1 MLCCALVHGAGG
13 GEAGGVSCS
22 WVNAA
27 LSMQPEA
34 NRLARTGYA
43 ANSLL
48 ITPAAPVRTAIQLR
62 RL

>member
-22 WVNAA
+22 WVK
-27 LSMQPEA
+27 SMQPEA